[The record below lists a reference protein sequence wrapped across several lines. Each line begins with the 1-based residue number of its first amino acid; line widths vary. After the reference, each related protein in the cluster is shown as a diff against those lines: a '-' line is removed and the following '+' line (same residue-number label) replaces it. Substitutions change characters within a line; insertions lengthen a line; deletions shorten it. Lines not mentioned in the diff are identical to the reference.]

1 MLYLDRINKPREGGL
16 VMNKISRLNFEGQQ
30 IYVGMDV
37 HKKSWSISILTDA
50 FEHKTFTQPP
60 EVDILVNYLKR
71 NFPGASYRSVYEAG
85 FCGFWIHDRLQ
96 EQGVKCLVVNPA
108 DVPTM
113 DKERT
118 KKTDR
123 VDCRKLARSLRNGE
137 IEGIYVP
144 SRPKVE
150 DRSLIRT
157 RQGMVKKQTRCK
169 NQIKSILH
177 FYGIQI
183 PEELAN
189 SHWSKRFI
197 MWIEDIRMERAS
209 GNFALKVHLEE
220 LNNMRKIIADI
231 THSIRALANSE
242 EYRQNV
248 CLLKTVPG
256 ISTLTAM
263 TLLTE
268 LCEIGRFK
276 TFDKLCSYVGLIP
289 DTDSSGEIER
299 KKGITSRRN
308 AQLRGILIEGSWV
321 AVRKDPAMLMTFN
334 ALCKKMPKNT
344 AIVRIARKL
353 LNRIRYVLKNQ
364 REYVLA
370 IVH

>member
-1 MLYLDRINKPREGGL
+1 
-16 VMNKISRLNFEGQQ
+16 
-30 IYVGMDV
+30 MDV
-37 HKKSWSISILTDA
+37 HKKSWSISIFTEE

-60 EVDILVNYLKR
+60 EVGTLVNYLKR
-71 NFPGASYRSVYEAG
+71 NFPGASYKSVYEAG
-85 FCGFWIHDRLQ
+85 YCGFWIHDRLQ
-96 EQGVKCLVVNPA
+96 EHEVQCLVVNPA
-108 DVPTM
+108 DVPTK

-118 KKTDR
+118 KKSDR
-123 VDCRKLARSLRNGE
+123 VDCRKLARCLRNGE

-157 RQGMVKKQTRCK
+157 RYGMVKKQTRCK
-169 NQIKSILH
+169 NQIKSILQ
-177 FYGIQI
+177 FYGIQL

-189 SHWSKRFI
+189 GHWSKRFI
-197 MWIEDIRMERAS
+197 TWLEAIRMERAS

-220 LNNMRKIIADI
+220 LNNMRKINADL
-231 THSIRALANSE
+231 TRGIRSLANSE

-248 CLLKTVPG
+248 RLLKTVPG

-268 LCEIGRFK
+268 LYEISRFK
-276 TFDKLCSYVGLIP
+276 NLDKLCSYVGLIP
-289 DTDSSGEIER
+289 DTHSSGETDW
-299 KKGITSRRN
+299 KTGITNRRN
-308 AQLRGILIEGSWV
+308 AQLRGILIESAWV
-321 AVRKDPAMLMTFN
+321 AVRKDPALMMTFTT
-334 ALCKKMPKNT
+334 LCKKMSKNN

-364 REYVLA
+364 QGYVSTVVRTEKEAELSSA
-370 IVH
+370 AARLM

>member
-1 MLYLDRINKPREGGL
+1 MDKG
-16 VMNKISRLNFEGQQ
+16 NKIDFRGQH

-37 HKKSWSISILTDA
+37 HKKSWSVSIQTEQ

-60 EVDILVNYLKR
+60 EVDTLVNYLKR
-71 NFPGASYRSVYEAG
+71 NFPGASYKSVYEAG
-85 FCGFWIHDRLQ
+85 YCGFWIHDRLQ
-96 EQGVKCLVVNPA
+96 EHGVQCLVVNPA
-108 DVPTM
+108 DVPTK

-123 VDCRKLARSLRNGE
+123 VDCRKLARSLRSRE
-137 IEGIYVP
+137 LEGIYVP

-157 RQGMVKKQTRCK
+157 RQSMVKKQTRCK

-189 SHWSKRFI
+189 GNWSKRFI
-197 MWIEDIRMERAS
+197 NWIEDIRMERAS
-209 GNFALKVHLEE
+209 GNFALKVHLED
-220 LNNMRKIIADI
+220 LNNMRKLIADI
-231 THSIRALANSE
+231 TRAIRGLTNSG

-248 CLLKTVPG
+248 RLLKTVPG

-263 TLLTE
+263 ILLTE
-268 LCEIGRFK
+268 LYDISRFK
-276 TFDKLCSYVGLIP
+276 NFDKLCSYVGLIP
-289 DTDSSGEIER
+289 DTDSSGETER
-299 KKGITSRRN
+299 KTGITSRRN
-308 AQLRGILIEGSWV
+308 AQLRCILIECSWV
-321 AVRKDPAMLMTFN
+321 AVRKDPALLMTFN
-334 ALCKKMPKNT
+334 ALSKTMPKTN

-353 LNRIRYVLKNQ
+353 LNRIRYVQKNKQ
-364 REYVLA
+364 EYVSST
-370 IVH
+370 V

>member
-1 MLYLDRINKPREGGL
+1 MLYLDRSNKPIEGGL
-16 VMNKISRLNFEGQQ
+16 AMNKISKLNFEGQQ

-37 HKKSWSISILTDA
+37 HKKSWSISILTDK
-50 FEHKTFTQPP
+50 FEHKTFSQPP
-60 EVDILVNYLKR
+60 EVGTLVNYLKR
-71 NFPGASYRSVYEAG
+71 NFPGASYKSVYEAG
-85 FCGFWIHDRLQ
+85 YCGFWIHDLLQ
-96 EQGVKCLVVNPA
+96 EHGVQCLVVNPA
-108 DVPTM
+108 DVPTK

-123 VDCRKLARSLRNGE
+123 VDCRKLARSLRSGE

-157 RQGMVKKQTRCK
+157 RQSMVKKQTRCK

-189 SHWSKRFI
+189 GSWSKRFI
-197 MWIEDIRMERAS
+197 NWIEDIRMERAS

-220 LNNMRKIIADI
+220 LNNIRKIISDI
-231 THSIRALANSE
+231 TRGIRTLAKSE

-248 CLLKTVPG
+248 RLLKTVPG

-263 TLLTE
+263 ILLTE
-268 LCEIGRFK
+268 LYDISRFK
-276 TFDKLCSYVGLIP
+276 NFDKLCSYVGLIP
-289 DTDSSGEIER
+289 DTDSSGDTDL

-308 AQLRGILIEGSWV
+308 AQLRGILIECCWV
-321 AVRKDPAMLMTFN
+321 AVRKDPALLMSFN
-334 ALCKKMPKNT
+334 ELSKKMPKNN
-344 AIVRIARKL
+344 AIIRIARKL

-364 REYVLA
+364 QEYVSA
-370 IVH
+370 VVQ

>member
-1 MLYLDRINKPREGGL
+1 
-16 VMNKISRLNFEGQQ
+16 MNKSSKLNFEGQQ

-37 HKKSWSISILTDA
+37 HKRSWSVSIFTDT

-60 EVDILVNYLKR
+60 EVSTLVNYLKR
-71 NFPGASYRSVYEAG
+71 NFPGASYKSVYEAG
-85 FCGFWIHDRLQ
+85 YSGFWIHDRLQ
-96 EQGVKCLVVNPA
+96 EHGVQCIVVNPA
-108 DVPTM
+108 DVPTK

-123 VDCRKLARSLRNGE
+123 VDCRKLARSLRSGE

-144 SRPKVE
+144 CRPKVE

-157 RQGMVKKQTRCK
+157 RYSMVKKQTRCK
-169 NQIKSILH
+169 NQIKSLLQ

-183 PEELAN
+183 PEELVN

-197 MWIEDIRMERAS
+197 TWIEAIRMERAS
-209 GNFALKVHLEE
+209 GNIALKVHLEE
-220 LNNMRKIIADI
+220 LNTMRKLIADI
-231 THSIRALANSE
+231 TRSIRTLASSE
-242 EYRQNV
+242 EYQHNV
-248 CLLKTVPG
+248 HLLKTVPG

-268 LCEIGRFK
+268 LYEISRFK
-276 TFDKLCSYVGLIP
+276 NFDKLCSYVGLIP
-289 DTDSSGEIER
+289 DTDSSGETDR
-299 KKGITSRRN
+299 KTGITSRRN
-308 AQLRGILIEGSWV
+308 AQLRCILIESSWV
-321 AVRKDPAMLMTFN
+321 AVRKDPALLMSFTT
-334 ALCKKMPKNT
+334 LCKKMPKNN

-364 REYVLA
+364 QEYVPA
-370 IVH
+370 VVQ

>member
-1 MLYLDRINKPREGGL
+1 
-16 VMNKISRLNFEGQQ
+16 MNKSSKLDFEGQE

-37 HKKSWSISILTDA
+37 HKKSWSISIFTEE

-60 EVDILVNYLKR
+60 EVGTLVNYLKR
-71 NFPGASYRSVYEAG
+71 NFPGAAYKSVYEAG
-85 FCGFWIHDRLQ
+85 YCGFWIHDRLQ
-96 EQGVKCLVVNPA
+96 EHGVQCLVVNPA
-108 DVPTM
+108 DVPTK

-150 DRSLIRT
+150 DRGLVRT
-157 RQGMVKKQTRCK
+157 RHSMVKKQTRCK
-169 NQIKSILH
+169 NQIKSILQ

-189 SHWSKRFI
+189 GHWSKRFI
-197 MWIEDIRMERAS
+197 AWIEAVRMERAS

-231 THSIRALANSE
+231 TRGIRILANSA

-248 CLLKTVPG
+248 RLLKTVPG

-268 LCEIGRFK
+268 LYEISRFK
-276 TFDKLCSYVGLIP
+276 NLDKLCSYVGLIP
-289 DTDSSGEIER
+289 DTNSSGETDR
-299 KKGITSRRN
+299 KTGITNRRN
-308 AQLRGILIEGSWV
+308 APLRGILIESSWV
-321 AVRKDPAMLMTFN
+321 AVRKDPALLMTFTT
-334 ALCKKMPKNT
+334 LCKKMPKTN

-353 LNRIRYVLKNQ
+353 LSRIRHVLKNQ
-364 REYVLA
+364 QEYVSA
-370 IVH
+370 VVQ